1 MIAINDKSKII
12 RNNLLYSIFVISQKV
27 DAFGSLYAAMALNAA
42 VSLLFASIFWL
53 RKLMIRL
60 DKTLSDVEKTKKI
73 SHTKELVYRNLFF
86 FLFVTYLSTC
96 SKTANVLPPAC
107 RRLCI
112 NREQTLCDDYLKA
125 DYGIKCHGSQYH
137 VRLIAAY
144 VNLAYIFALPAFC
157 IIVLWRQ
164 KRVFLGSEENERY
177 LAPQENKEI
186 VTGLRFLYEN
196 YKTKTWYWEVIEM
209 ARKVTFIFTPLP
221 LTLTFFLT
229 PLPASLIQTVAV
241 WSRLILLYCDKTK
254 R

>member
-12 RNNLLYSIFVISQKV
+12 RNNLLYGIFVISQKV

-60 DKTLSDVEKTKKI
+60 DKTLSDAEKTKKI

-164 KRVFLGSEENERY
+164 KRVFLGSEGNERY

-209 ARKVTFIFTPLP
+209 ARKVTLIFTPLP
-221 LTLTFFLT
+221 S
-229 PLPASLIQTVAV
+229 LPSNT
-241 WSRLILLYCDKTK
+241 
-254 R
+254 